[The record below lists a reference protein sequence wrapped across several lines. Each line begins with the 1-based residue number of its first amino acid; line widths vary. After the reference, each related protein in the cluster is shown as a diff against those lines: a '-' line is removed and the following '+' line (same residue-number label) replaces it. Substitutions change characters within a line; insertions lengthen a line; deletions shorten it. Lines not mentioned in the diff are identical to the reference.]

1 MKEILDQYRK
11 MYRVTIIGNWT
22 VSAVCVLALVLVGAF
37 TKSPFKAI
45 VISSALVL
53 LALFYTVEFIIEPL
67 IFKHKVS
74 KAGGELLNSLQE
86 KPASFTTR
94 FFFGKTAVF
103 IANWKIKFVDCGEIA
118 AAELLRRK
126 IRLTLKNGRILNM
139 PFRAGE
145 NPAVLCAVLRSING
159 DIDFIVNGKHIDKVD
174 KASEKTGK
182 QGDKL

>member
-1 MKEILDQYRK
+1 MKEILNYYRK
-11 MYRVTIIGNWT
+11 IYRVTVIGNWT

-37 TKSPFKAI
+37 AKRPFSAVI
-45 VISSALVL
+45 ISSALVL
-53 LALFYTVEFIIEPL
+53 LALFYTAEFIIEPL

-74 KAGGELLNSLQE
+74 KAGGDLMCSLKE
-86 KPASFTTR
+86 KPAR
-94 FFFGKTAVF
+94 FSTHFIFGKTVVF
-103 IANWKIKFVDCGEIA
+103 IANWKIRYVDCGEIA

-126 IRLTLKNGRILNM
+126 IRLTLKNGKILNM
-139 PFRAGE
+139 PNAGE
-145 NPAVLCAVLRSING
+145 NPAILCAVLRSING

>member
-37 TKSPFKAI
+37 SKSPFKAI

-53 LALFYTVEFIIEPL
+53 LSLFYTAEFIIEPL
-67 IFKHKVS
+67 IFKYKIS
-74 KAGGELLNSLQE
+74 KADGELLNSLKE
-86 KPASFTTR
+86 KPASFSTR

-103 IANWKIKFVDCGEIA
+103 IANWKIKFVDCGEIT

-126 IRLTLKNGRILNM
+126 IRLTLKNGKILDM
-139 PFRAGE
+139 PFKANE
-145 NPAVLCAVLRSING
+145 NPAILCAVLRSING
-159 DIDFIVNGKHIDKVD
+159 EIDFVINGKHIDKV
-174 KASEKTGK
+174 SEKKEK